1 MKMKQNNY
9 KSFPS
14 LKLKGENVII
24 EEIYIAPL
32 GHLMI
37 KFYKENNK
45 TWNTYNVG
53 RWKEVILPLIEEKI
67 NGDIMVELG
76 DFEITDKTK

>member
-1 MKMKQNNY
+1 MKQNSY
-9 KSFPS
+9 KSFP
-14 LKLKGENVII
+14 KLNIKGEDVIL

-37 KFYKENNK
+37 KFYKESNK

-53 RWKEVILPLIEEKI
+53 KWKEVILPLIEKKI
-67 NGDIMVELG
+67 NGEVTAYLK
-76 DFEITDKTK
+76 DFEITNKTV